1 MVNQFTLVSLSL
13 REYILI
19 NLKEKIGKIII
30 SKGVF
35 MQYEI
40 PYVLNTIFYYR
51 FKKVVKRCLQLF
63 N

>member
-13 REYILI
+13 RKYILI
-19 NLKEKIGKIII
+19 NLKEKIDNIIK

-40 PYVLNTIFYYR
+40 PYVLNTIFYR
-51 FKKVVKRCLQLF
+51 KFKKVVKRCLQFF